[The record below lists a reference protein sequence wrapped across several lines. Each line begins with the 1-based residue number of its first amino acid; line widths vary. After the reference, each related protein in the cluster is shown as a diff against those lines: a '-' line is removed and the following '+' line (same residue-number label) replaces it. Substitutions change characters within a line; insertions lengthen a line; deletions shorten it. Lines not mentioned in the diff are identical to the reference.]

1 MDLLA
6 VSDEVFHWA
15 TEQCDFPTGSHGF
28 MWPFIGALTSGHADG
43 SLSCPGRVG

>member
-28 MWPFIGALTSGHADG
+28 MWPFIGALT
-43 SLSCPGRVG
+43 